1 MLLGLGPGF
10 PDAALADAS
19 RASSEKSTRGETK
32 MTDLR
37 RFLTNAAKPLL
48 FILCLP
54 TLAAASGFG
63 IFTHG
68 ASSLGQAASVV
79 AHTSGPA
86 AIFFNPALINK
97 LEGTQ
102 VEVGT
107 TLIVPSR
114 EYTGRFPGQRTDTRD
129 DVFLPSTLFV
139 THRFS
144 DRISAGLGVFSPFGL
159 GTDWGGTWD
168 GRYLATRSEM
178 ITLNVN
184 PVISCLITPQLAL
197 AAGIDIL
204 YLDTTLER
212 KLNLNGLNA
221 AIGGLLGAGPF
232 PDVGQKFSGDGTG
245 IGFNLGLLYDVSDTI
260 SLGASYRSEIK
271 VGVKGKGT
279 FDPQIPG
286 LLTDSPGKADL
297 TLPQQVFA
305 GICYKGFDPLTLE
318 AGIRW
323 EDWSSFRELVVNSDN
338 GTVSYAP
345 KNWKSTFAYTI
356 GARYRLND
364 TVALLAGY
372 LYSDNP
378 IPDGTFEPSI
388 PDADTHLF
396 CVGADLDYRTF
407 IISISYAYQM
417 LESRDKGNLM
427 GDPFGVPGTGTANG
441 RYESDLHMVA
451 ASVAF
456 RF

>member
-1 MLLGLGPGF
+1 
-10 PDAALADAS
+10 
-19 RASSEKSTRGETK
+19 
-32 MTDLR
+32 MTDAI
-37 RFLTNAAKPLL
+37 RFLNKVTMPFLVL
-48 FILCLP
+48 LCLP
-54 TLAAASGFG
+54 AAAGASGFG
-63 IFTHG
+63 IFTQG
-68 ASSLGQAASVV
+68 ASSLGQAAAVV
-79 AHTSGPA
+79 AHTSDPTT
-86 AIFFNPALINK
+86 IFFNPALMHK

-102 VEVGT
+102 VAIGT
-107 TLIVPSR
+107 TFIIPSR
-114 EYTGRFPGQRTDTRD
+114 EYTGLFPGQRADTRD
-129 DVFLPSTLFV
+129 EVFFPSTLFV

-144 DRISAGLGVFSPFGL
+144 ERFSAGLGVFTPFGL

-168 GRYLATRSEM
+168 GRYLATKSEM

-184 PVISCLITPQLAL
+184 PVVSYLITPKLAL

-212 KLNLNGLNA
+212 KINLNGLNA
-221 AIGGLLGAGPF
+221 AIGGLLGPGPF

-245 IGFNLGLLYDVSDTI
+245 IGFNLGFHYDLSDTL
-260 SLGASYRSEIK
+260 SVGASYRSQIK
-271 VGVKGKGT
+271 VEVKGDGT

-286 LLTDSPGKADL
+286 LLTNSPGKADL

-305 GICYKGFDPLTLE
+305 GICYTGFDPLTLE
-318 AGIRW
+318 VGIRW
-323 EDWSSFRELVVNSDN
+323 EDWSSFKELMVTSDN

-345 KNWKSTFAYTI
+345 KNWKSTFAYNI
-356 GARYRLND
+356 GARYRLNE

-407 IISISYAYQM
+407 LISISYAYQL
-417 LESRDKGNLM
+417 LENRDKANLI
-427 GDPFGVPGTGTANG
+427 GDPFGLPGTGTANG
-441 RYESDLHMVA
+441 RYEADLHMVA
-451 ASVAF
+451 ASLTF